1 MKILIV
7 EDSKE
12 IVKILEMYFAMTKH
26 QITVAWDGE
35 EAYEQYIKGNY
46 DLIITDYRMPK
57 IDGLVLLRMIRKN
70 DQKTPVLLISAD
82 KNFES
87 KDESSLSN
95 YIIKKPF
102 SFVDI
107 GRIIADVET
116 KKMATASV

>member
-12 IVKILEMYFAMTKH
+12 IVKILEMYFALTKH

-35 EAYEQYIKGNY
+35 EAYEQYVKGSF

-57 IDGLVLLRMIRKN
+57 IDGLVLMRMIRKN
-70 DQKTPVLLISAD
+70 DRETPILLISAD

-107 GRIIADVET
+107 ARVIDDVEA
-116 KKMATASV
+116 KRMATVSL

>member
-1 MKILIV
+1 MNILIV

-35 EAYEQYIKGNY
+35 EAYEQYIKGNF

-57 IDGLVLLRMIRKN
+57 IDGLVLLRMIRQSN
-70 DQKTPVLLISAD
+70 REIPILLISAD

-116 KKMATASV
+116 KKMATTSL

>member
-1 MKILIV
+1 
-7 EDSKE
+7 
-12 IVKILEMYFAMTKH
+12 IVKILEMYFALTKH

-35 EAYEQYIKGNY
+35 EAYEQYIKGNF

-57 IDGLVLLRMIRKN
+57 IDGLVLLRMIRQN
-70 DQKTPVLLISAD
+70 DHKTPILLISAD

-107 GRIIADVET
+107 GRVLSDVEKNIMET
-116 KKMATASV
+116 TTL